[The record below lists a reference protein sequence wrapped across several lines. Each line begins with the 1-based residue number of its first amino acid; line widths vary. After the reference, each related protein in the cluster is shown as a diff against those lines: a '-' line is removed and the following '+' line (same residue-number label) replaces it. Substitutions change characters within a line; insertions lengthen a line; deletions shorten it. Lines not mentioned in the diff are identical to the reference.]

1 MVNPK
6 SKKIFEKML
15 TTKKIEVG
23 GSYQDY
29 LINRGKQYDLKRLGE
44 QEKKLV
50 DDPENKDC
58 TFRPQTY
65 SS

>member
-15 TTKKIEVG
+15 TSKKIEVG

-44 QEKKLV
+44 
-50 DDPENKDC
+50 
-58 TFRPQTY
+58 
-65 SS
+65 